1 MTPLDQLKSA
11 KTSATAGP
19 WQVWRNR
26 NGRYCIGPSVN
37 YTVAEM
43 FHTSMEGWGANAAL
57 IVAAV
62 NALPDLLAVCEA
74 AQRHTAA
81 VYRKA
86 TCDAAGAF
94 DASVEFEDSYNAL
107 TAALA
112 QWEKQ

>member
-1 MTPLDQLKSA
+1 MTADLRKLLGAAKVAVAAHQAYPDGKSSLERA
-11 KTSATAGP
+11 
-19 WQVWRNR
+19 RR
-26 NGRYCIGPSVN
+26 
-37 YTVAEM
+37 EM
-43 FHTSMEGWGANAAL
+43 ALHT
-57 IVAAV
+57 AAV
-62 NALPDLLAVCEA
+62 NALPALLNIVEA

-112 QWEKQ
+112 QWEKQNG